1 MKKFALS
8 SLLLALT
15 FLHHVN
21 GQLANTDQAN
31 NDVLRFN
38 QTTGAF
44 EGSFILGEN
53 TYSPFRPTDSNVG
66 ENSNRYSASDT
77 STMALGILLS
87 CFLLLQFN
95 RAKRI
100 QR

>member
-21 GQLANTDQAN
+21 GQLANTDPAN
-31 NDVLRFN
+31 NDFLRFN
-38 QTTGAF
+38 QTTGTF
-44 EGSFILGEN
+44 EGSFVSGEN
-53 TYSPFRPTDSNVG
+53 TYRPFQATTTTVSS
-66 ENSNRYSASDT
+66 ESNRYLVSDT
-77 STMALGILLS
+77 STVALGILLS

-95 RAKRI
+95 RAKRV